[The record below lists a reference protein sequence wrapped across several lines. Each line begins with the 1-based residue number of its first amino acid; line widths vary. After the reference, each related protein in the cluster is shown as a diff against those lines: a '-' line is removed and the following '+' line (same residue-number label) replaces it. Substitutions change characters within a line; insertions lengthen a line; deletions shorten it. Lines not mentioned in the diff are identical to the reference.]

1 MAMLQAE
8 AGENHWIHMAAF
20 ESSNGGTE
28 DDDPNLQSSTLG
40 LGFGSI
46 TLSWPNK
53 GYTQRS
59 EEL

>member
-1 MAMLQAE
+1 
-8 AGENHWIHMAAF
+8 
-20 ESSNGGTE
+20 
-28 DDDPNLQSSTLG
+28 LG